1 MPTSRRHYRVKLAE
15 VLAAHEFALTFGGL
29 AGIRDLGSIEA
40 AIARPYT
47 GYHRSAAR
55 KAAALVHSLALNHGF
70 IDGNKRTALL
80 MAYLFLRRS
89 GYDVDKADE
98 RRLNREIEDMILA
111 VVDHRMTFDQ
121 ITDWFSE
128 RILRV
133 DE

>member
-1 MPTSRRHYRVKLAE
+1 LAE

-29 AGIRDLGSIEA
+29 AGVRDLGSIEA
-40 AIARPYT
+40 AIA
-47 GYHRSAAR
+47 AAK

-89 GYDVDKADE
+89 GYDFDQADE

-111 VVDHRMTFDQ
+111 VVDHSMTFDQ

-128 RILRV
+128 RIFQV